1 MNSPGIFLIR
11 WFNGLSSYE
20 MRNERKNRPNCSATF
35 VLAGKRGAERDLV
48 NIQVR
53 IGELFL
59 LFLIFKP

>member
-1 MNSPGIFLIR
+1 MKG
-11 WFNGLSSYE
+11 
-20 MRNERKNRPNCSATF
+20 KTDATF